1 MSEHWEY
8 EGLLLS
14 VYAGDN
20 IDKLNSMGA
29 NGWELV
35 SVDSGI
41 AYMKRRLEPAQPAAK
56 PEKPMAELVGVFG
69 AGPLFNGAD
78 ERRRE
83 RWHNNRR
90 GR

>member
-1 MSEHWEY
+1 MTERWEY
-8 EGLLLS
+8 TGLLLS

-41 AYMKRRLEPAQPAAK
+41 AYMKRRLE
-56 PEKPMAELVGVFG
+56 
-69 AGPLFNGAD
+69 D
-78 ERRRE
+78 I
-83 RWHNNRR
+83 
-90 GR
+90 

>member
-8 EGLLLS
+8 TGLLLS

-35 SVDSGI
+35 AVDSGI
-41 AYMKRRLEPAQPAAK
+41 AYMKRRLE
-56 PEKPMAELVGVFG
+56 
-69 AGPLFNGAD
+69 D
-78 ERRRE
+78 
-83 RWHNNRR
+83 
-90 GR
+90 